1 MLAEEV
7 AVISER
13 FKRAGIGLKH
23 QLGEL
28 AILSP
33 HEVFKGLN
41 KSVDRTVHGTKVERF
56 RSFLKS
62 AYRKIKGLYF
72 RPSKKSLVT
81 KFFKRR
87 Y

>member
-28 AILSP
+28 AGLLSKDQGFVLP
-33 HEVFKGLN
+33 AEQ
-41 KSVDRTVHGTKVERF
+41 
-56 RSFLKS
+56 
-62 AYRKIKGLYF
+62 
-72 RPSKKSLVT
+72 KKPCD
-81 KFFKRR
+81 
-87 Y
+87 